1 MNKVDRSK
9 MTPPVYSDDGD
20 GDNENDS
27 ISENE
32 ENDEENDADNDEND
46 NEDDDKNGHKSLQSS
61 GDEESSEEE
70 GSGSED
76 SSDMDVEECE
86 KKREEFIED
95 ISELEGQFAVLREQ
109 LYRERLSQIETK
121 LEEVANG
128 RALEYLQPL
137 EELQEAMRV
146 QLEVGT
152 VLRQLRQKNINNKYE
167 ADKVEQGALDHL
179 PELVRVKR
187 QVNDWFEENSK
198 KVIEHGRIR
207 DALDSEKT
215 RIYHH
220 ELLFKTV
227 ERDKII
233 KLQLEDKVLEGH
245 GKCADHLNKEVR
257 ILLGNPAK
265 LNGKAQ
271 EELLTGIKVCFT
283 EEDNIMLDSA
293 ISNAEIRQS
302 LTKANQKASHT
313 TH

>member
-1 MNKVDRSK
+1 MAFFAEIRVQKIQQMNKVDRSK

-95 ISELEGQFAVLREQ
+95 LSELEGQFAVLREQ
-109 LYRERLSQIETK
+109 LYRERLTQIETK
-121 LEEVANG
+121 LEEVAAG

-137 EELQEAMRV
+137 EELQENMRV

-152 VLRQLRQKNINNKYE
+152 ILRKLRQDNIEIKYE
-167 ADKVEQGALDHL
+167 ADKVAANQNYMNEKNLAYETIKDDLEEKIRRLEEDKHNVDFSTDLWAQSA
-179 PELVRVKR
+179 KR
-187 QVNDWFEENSK
+187 SK
-198 KVIEHGRIR
+198 KRKFEGDPDRRRKPV
-207 DALDSEKT
+207 
-215 RIYHH
+215 
-220 ELLFKTV
+220 TV
-227 ERDKII
+227 TGPFIVYM
-233 KLQLEDKVLEGH
+233 LQEADILEDWTAIKKALVSQ
-245 GKCADHLNKEVR
+245 KK
-257 ILLGNPAK
+257 IL
-265 LNGKAQ
+265 
-271 EELLTGIKVCFT
+271 
-283 EEDNIMLDSA
+283 
-293 ISNAEIRQS
+293 
-302 LTKANQKASHT
+302 H
-313 TH
+313 

>member
-20 GDNENDS
+20 GDNENES

-95 ISELEGQFAVLREQ
+95 LSELEGQFAVLREQ
-109 LYRERLSQIETK
+109 LYRERLTQIETK
-121 LEEVANG
+121 LEEVAAG

-137 EELQEAMRV
+137 EELQENMRV

-152 VLRQLRQKNINNKYE
+152 ILRKLRVDNIEIKYE
-167 ADKVEQGALDHL
+167 ADKVAANQNYMNEKNLAYETIKDDLEEKIRRLEEDKHNVDFSTDLWAQSA
-179 PELVRVKR
+179 KR
-187 QVNDWFEENSK
+187 SK
-198 KVIEHGRIR
+198 KRKFEGDPDRRRKPV
-207 DALDSEKT
+207 
-215 RIYHH
+215 
-220 ELLFKTV
+220 TV
-227 ERDKII
+227 TGPFIVYM
-233 KLQLEDKVLEGH
+233 LQEADILEDWTAIKKALVSQ
-245 GKCADHLNKEVR
+245 KK
-257 ILLGNPAK
+257 IL
-265 LNGKAQ
+265 
-271 EELLTGIKVCFT
+271 
-283 EEDNIMLDSA
+283 
-293 ISNAEIRQS
+293 
-302 LTKANQKASHT
+302 H
-313 TH
+313 